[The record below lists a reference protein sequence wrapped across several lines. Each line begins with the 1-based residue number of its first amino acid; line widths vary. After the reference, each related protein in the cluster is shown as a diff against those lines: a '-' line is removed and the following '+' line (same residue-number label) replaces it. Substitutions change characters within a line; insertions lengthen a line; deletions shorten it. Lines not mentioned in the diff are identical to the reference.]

1 MQLIK
6 QNLNIF
12 FTICLNRP
20 KYGKLVKFSCS
31 FLWDKRQTYQV
42 NEKTLMTFLSQKNA
56 FTGLWKLLC
65 PTESIFSC
73 GVHWKKVKF
82 PHHKNLYFF
91 NVNKEIAASILIL
104 RYETVEMFSA

>member
-6 QNLNIF
+6 QSLKIF

-20 KYGKLVKFSCS
+20 KYGKLLKFSS
-31 FLWDKRQTYQV
+31 FLWDKRQTYHI
-42 NEKTLMTFLSQKNA
+42 NEKTLMTFLPQKNA
-56 FTGLWKLLC
+56 LGLWKLLC

-82 PHHKNLYFF
+82 PHPKNLYLF
-91 NVNKEIAASILIL
+91 NVNKEIAASILISWCK
-104 RYETVEMFSA
+104 TVEMFSA